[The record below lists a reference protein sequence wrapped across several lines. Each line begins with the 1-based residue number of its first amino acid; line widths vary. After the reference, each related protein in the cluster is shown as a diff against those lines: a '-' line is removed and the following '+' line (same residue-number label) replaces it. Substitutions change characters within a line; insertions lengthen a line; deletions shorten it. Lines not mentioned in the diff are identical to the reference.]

1 MATGVSTTK
10 WNGERQSKA
19 SFKVKVPPEAK
30 CSALSDLAKHAVD
43 PAIKA
48 ASLAVLAKV
57 IS

>member
-1 MATGVSTTK
+1 M
-10 WNGERQSKA
+10 
-19 SFKVKVPPEAK
+19 FKVKVPPEAK
-30 CSALSDLAKHAVD
+30 HSALSDLAKRAVD